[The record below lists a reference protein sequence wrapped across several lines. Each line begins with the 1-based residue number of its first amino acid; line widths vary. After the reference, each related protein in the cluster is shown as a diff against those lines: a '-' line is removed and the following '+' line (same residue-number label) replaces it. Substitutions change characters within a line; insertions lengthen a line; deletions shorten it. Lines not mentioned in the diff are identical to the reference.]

1 MDRGIEALSRAI
13 TNIFEVDSP
22 DGDYRYVEDLEDGRG
37 FTVSQYGFCENT
49 GDLKDVIAASGMGAA
64 LDIKKNR
71 DDFPDKWKKCIAD
84 PSSRD
89 RLIRACESVVHK
101 LYWQPAVQAITEDG
115 LSDNAFAH
123 CLYYDTLIQHGG
135 GDDPDSF
142 YSIRKKAGGDVGK
155 FLQIR
160 KKVLQK
166 ATDPETR
173 KVWRESVD
181 RVDELAKLS
190 ANTGL
195 TGELTVS
202 GHKLRGLERT
212 SGGEVAAPGGDNTG
226 ASGNALLWQ
235 IILRILQ
242 WLLGRAR

>member
-1 MDRGIEALSRAI
+1 MDNRIEALCRSI
-13 TNIFEVDSP
+13 TNIFEVDNP
-22 DGDYRYVEDLEDGRG
+22 DGDYSYVEDLDDGRG

-49 GDLKDVIAASGMGAA
+49 DDLKDVIAFSGMGAM
-64 LDIKKNR
+64 LDMKRNR
-71 DDFPDKWKKCIAD
+71 DAFPDKWKKCMSD
-84 PSSRD
+84 PASRNT
-89 RLIRACESVVHK
+89 LIHACESVVRK
-101 LYWQPAVQAITEDG
+101 LYWQPAVEAISQDG

-142 YSIRKKAGGDVGK
+142 HFIRAKAGGDLQK

-160 KKVLQK
+160 KKILQH
-166 ATDPETR
+166 AADPDTR

-190 ANTGL
+190 GNTGL
-195 TGELTVS
+195 TGGLVVS
-202 GHKLRGLERT
+202 GHKLAGLQ
-212 SGGEVAAPGGDNTG
+212 GGGGAGGDVAG
-226 ASGNALLWQ
+226 AGGNSLLLQ

-242 WLLGRAR
+242 WLFGRGR